1 MRFNK
6 GTCRVLHL
14 RRNNYM
20 HEYSLGA
27 HLLGR
32 SSAERAPG
40 VLVDKSLA
48 MSHQCTF
55 VAKKA
60 SGILRCLVKSV
71 SSRLREVVL
80 PFYSALM
87 RPQEYCVHLCIPQFK
102 K

>member
-1 MRFNK
+1 
-6 GTCRVLHL
+6 
-14 RRNNYM
+14 M

-32 SSAERAPG
+32 SSAERDPG

-60 SGILRCLVKSV
+60 SGILRCIKMNVARR
-71 SSRLREVVL
+71 SRVVIL
-80 PFYSALM
+80 PLYSALV
-87 RPQEYCVHLCIPQFK
+87 RPHL
-102 K
+102 